1 MRTIAKV
8 VGIGARKSGISN
20 KTHRAYDFTPFHLI
34 YKDKSVEGA
43 AAAAPLVD
51 QSVLDPISLPKV
63 GDEIDIVCHFVN
75 GSMTVD
81 AIL

>member
-1 MRTIAKV
+1 MRTVAKV

-20 KTHRAYDFTPFHLI
+20 KTNRPYDFTPFHLI
-34 YKDKSVEGA
+34 YKDSGTEGCA
-43 AAAAPLVD
+43 AASPLVD
-51 QSVLDPISLPKV
+51 QSILDPIAKPKV
-63 GDEIDIVCHFVN
+63 GDEIDIVYHFAN